1 MSHGAREDSKD
12 ARVKEGR
19 GGREGG
25 ESSKEHGKGT
35 WKVER
40 QWRIAITINLHASG
54 HSTCLYRPFILT
66 MPGAYFRLYISW
78 TPIRDSQL
86 PSFNPHPTSFP
97 SLLSPSHLS
106 LAHTTL
112 ENSTKKVLHREFLR
126 FDHELI
132 ILELTYI
139 RYGPISTIDHHRD
152 DNTWIIA
159 YDTKN

>member
-97 SLLSPSHLS
+97 PPICPSPIPPSRIARRKFLFH
-106 LAHTTL
+106 
-112 ENSTKKVLHREFLR
+112 HREFLR

-159 YDTKN
+159 YYDTKN

>member
-112 ENSTKKVLHREFLR
+112 ENSTKKVPLPPPRISPFRSWADNLGINVYKIWTNLNHRSSPR
-126 FDHELI
+126 
-132 ILELTYI
+132 
-139 RYGPISTIDHHRD
+139 
-152 DNTWIIA
+152 W
-159 YDTKN
+159 

>member
-1 MSHGAREDSKD
+1 M
-12 ARVKEGR
+12 RVGR
-19 GGREGG
+19 GG

-86 PSFNPHPTSFP
+86 PSFTPPSAPLSF
-97 SLLSPSHLS
+97 
-106 LAHTTL
+106 AHTTP
-112 ENSTKKVLHREFLR
+112 RE
-126 FDHELI
+126 
-132 ILELTYI
+132 
-139 RYGPISTIDHHRD
+139 
-152 DNTWIIA
+152 
-159 YDTKN
+159 

>member
-12 ARVKEGR
+12 ARVKEEG
-19 GGREGG
+19 GG

-86 PSFNPHPTSFP
+86 PSFASH
-97 SLLSPSHLS
+97 LLSPYHLLCPS
-106 LAHTTL
+106 PIPPSGIARRKFLF
-112 ENSTKKVLHREFLR
+112 HRRQFPR
-126 FDHELI
+126 FESYDYELI
-132 ILELTYI
+132 ILELTYM
-139 RYGPISTIDHHRD
+139 RYRMDRS
-152 DNTWIIA
+152 
-159 YDTKN
+159 